1 MPAQRRS
8 NAIYTHYKALSCD
21 YGGMLIKQFCEDRAG
36 RAALTERA
44 KRVDKTLHN
53 YKGGRRVCVCVFEW
67 CGCRTRAV
75 EGSNMC
81 EGMSVWF

>member
-21 YGGMLIKQFCEDRAG
+21 YGGMLIKQCCEDRAG

-53 YKGGRRVCVCVFEW
+53 YKGGRRVHVCLSDAGVEHVRWKGSICV
-67 CGCRTRAV
+67 RA
-75 EGSNMC
+75 C
-81 EGMSVWF
+81 Q